1 MKHTPRLTLTLFALT
16 AILAAGSQAATF
28 KVVVNNGVHVQ
39 TMPKKAVSDLFM
51 KRTTKW
57 EGGANVV
64 PVDQTDQAAV
74 RDDFSRTIHGKPT
87 AAVKSY
93 WNQQIFS
100 GREVPPVEKP
110 SDADVVAFVRST
122 AGAVGYVSETAATDG
137 VRVIQVQ

>member
-1 MKHTPRLTLTLFALT
+1 MKRTLRLTLTLFALT
-16 AILAAGSQAATF
+16 AILAAGAQAATF

-51 KRTTKW
+51 KRMTKW